1 MSTGRYENPF
11 IVQSDH
17 PVLVEVDSP
26 RYVEGRDALARFAEL
41 VKSPEHIHTYRIT
54 PLSIWNACAAGVA
67 VEWIREQLRGLSK
80 YDVPR
85 HVEIEIA
92 EYAARYGKLKL
103 TRDHRGLVL
112 SISAAVLAEEL
123 VRHQTVAFLL
133 GQRIGSQEFLVEP
146 VERGRLKQALIR
158 VGYPVEDLAG
168 YREGEQLEIILRR
181 ETRAGLSFH
190 LRDYQREAAETF
202 STGAELPRSLQPDPI
217 HQDARYLRI
226 IVGNLKV
233 GRKQLQLLGFAL
245 LVKDLDAFQPP
256 GLRRAAQLPQ
266 VAQRFL
272 ARSVDRS
279 HGLHQGPVGVLL
291 TVLVALMRPQKHLR
305 RVCHP
310 RLWLSRG

>member
-1 MSTGRYENPF
+1 MSAGRYENPF

-17 PVLVEVDSP
+17 TVLVEVDSP

-54 PLSIWNACAAGVA
+54 PLSIWNACAAGVG
-67 VEWIREQLRGLSK
+67 VEWIREKLRGLSK

-123 VRHQTVAFLL
+123 ARHQTVAILL
-133 GQRIGSQEFLVEP
+133 GQRIRSQEFLVEP
-146 VERGRLKQALIR
+146 AERGRLKQALIR

-181 ETRAGLSFH
+181 ETRGGLSFH

-202 STGAELPRSLQPDPI
+202 
-217 HQDARYLRI
+217 Y
-226 IVGNLKV
+226 VG
-233 GRKQLQLLGFAL
+233 
-245 LVKDLDAFQPP
+245 
-256 GLRRAAQLPQ
+256 
-266 VAQRFL
+266 
-272 ARSVDRS
+272 
-279 HGLHQGPVGVLL
+279 GP
-291 TVLVALMRPQKHLR
+291 A
-305 RVCHP
+305 
-310 RLWLSRG
+310 S